1 MSFLSKTL
9 DKFTH
14 LNNLDLIALKYKQAA
29 LDAEIKNQPDK
40 AGLYTDYS
48 ERLQSAAAY
57 IIAMYDSEERA
68 GRLNSDLLRTIATQ
82 EYEIQTLRD
91 KVLTPEKII
100 NSIE

>member
-29 LDAEIKNQPDK
+29 VDAEIKNQQDK
-40 AGLYTDYS
+40 AGLYNDYS
-48 ERLQSAAAY
+48 ERLQSASAY
-57 IIAMYDSEERA
+57 IITMYDSEERA

-82 EYEIQTLRD
+82 EYEIQMLRD
-91 KVLTPEKII
+91 KVLTLEKTI